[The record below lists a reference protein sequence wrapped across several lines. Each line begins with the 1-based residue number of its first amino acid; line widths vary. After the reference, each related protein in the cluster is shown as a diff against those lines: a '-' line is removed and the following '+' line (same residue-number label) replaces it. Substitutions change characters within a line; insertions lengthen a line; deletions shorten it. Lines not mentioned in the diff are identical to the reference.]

1 MIKISDMFILIAVM
15 VSFAISAYLWFSG
28 QKEEGLFTATWVPA
42 ILCFGM
48 YFNILTLKGA
58 NK

>member
-15 VSFAISAYLWFSG
+15 VAFAISAYLWFNG
-28 QKEEGLFTATWVPA
+28 QKTEGLFTSTWVPA

-48 YFNILTLKGA
+48 YFNILALKGA
-58 NK
+58 AK

>member
-48 YFNILTLKGA
+48 YFNILALKGA

>member
-15 VSFAISAYLWFSG
+15 VSFAISAYLWFVG
-28 QKEEGLFTATWVPA
+28 QKQEGLFTATWVPA

-48 YFNILTLKGA
+48 YFNILALKGA
-58 NK
+58 KQ